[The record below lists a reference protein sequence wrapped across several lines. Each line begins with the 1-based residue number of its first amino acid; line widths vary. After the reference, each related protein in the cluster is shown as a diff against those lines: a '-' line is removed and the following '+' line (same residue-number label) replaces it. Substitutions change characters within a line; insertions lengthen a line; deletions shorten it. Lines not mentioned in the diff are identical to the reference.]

1 MIRPFDWRDVGLVKT
16 LSEQGVCLDSE
27 TALTHGPHPLQGA
40 LLDYLMPGVGMPT
53 LIWRPGERHSDTGNL
68 GGGQAVIGQLHHR
81 LGRRQARILF
91 MAPLA
96 VQASAGWLELVE
108 RLAQMAGE
116 RGAHNLLAEVN
127 EDSAEFEALRSA
139 GFAIYARQSV
149 WKLPANRQPL
159 TANVTIPL
167 RPAVSADA
175 FAVST
180 LYSNVVPRL
189 VQQVELPPRR
199 IERGYV
205 LEQQSELIAFLDVRR
220 GPLGIW
226 VKPYLH
232 PEVYDLSEAVLQA
245 GLSQFKSGADK
256 PVYVCVPRYEDW
268 LQEVV
273 ARAGFEALGSQ
284 AVMVKRLAIGVAEPR
299 LKPLPA
305 VEGQITTPAAQINVI
320 PRDRQ
325 LSQRISLVTWLN
337 YAKTNY
343 GRSARSDERDSGFN
357 WRGPGRRQPHRRTAR
372 SHPGFGPRAHRPV
385 H

>member
-40 LLDYLMPGVGMPT
+40 LLDYLMPGAGMPT
-53 LIWRPGERHSDTGNL
+53 LIWRNTDTGNL
-68 GGGQAVIGQLHHR
+68 GAGQAVIGQLHHR
-81 LGRRQARILF
+81 MGRRQARVLF
-91 MAPLA
+91 MAPLVA
-96 VQASAGWLELVE
+96 MGADEGWADLVE

-127 EDSAEFEALRSA
+127 EESAEFETLRSA

-149 WKLPANRQPL
+149 WKLPATGQPL
-159 TANVTIPL
+159 TARMAVPL
-167 RPAVSADA
+167 RSAVSADA

-180 LYSNVVPRL
+180 LYSNIVPRL
-189 VQQVELPPRR
+189 VQQVEQPPRR

-205 LEQQSELIAFLDVRR
+205 LEQQDELIAFLDVRR

-232 PEVYDLSEAVLQA
+232 PEAYDLSDAVLQT
-245 GLSQFKSGADK
+245 GLNQLAPNSPSPK
-256 PVYVCVPRYEDW
+256 PVYVCIPRYEDW

-273 ARAGFEALGSQ
+273 MRAGFEALGSQ
-284 AVMVKRLAIGVAEPR
+284 AVMVKRLVVGVTEAR

-305 VEGQITTPAAQINVI
+305 VEGQMTTPAAQINVI
-320 PRDRQ
+320 PRDEH
-325 LSQRISLVTWLN
+325 LSPGHSISLWLS

-343 GRSARSDERDSGFN
+343 RRFARSDERDPYSH
-357 WRGPGRRQPHRRTAR
+357 WRGVGRRQPHGRSSR
-372 SHPGFGPRAHRPV
+372 SHPGFGPRPDSPLH
-385 H
+385 

>member
-40 LLDYLMPGVGMPT
+40 LLDYLMPGAGMPT
-53 LIWRPGERHSDTGNL
+53 LIWRNTDTGNF
-68 GGGQAVIGQLHHR
+68 GAGQAVVGQLHHR
-81 LGRRQARILF
+81 MGRRQARVLF
-91 MAPLA
+91 MAPHVTLA
-96 VQASAGWLELVE
+96 AEGWAELVE

-127 EDSAEFEALRSA
+127 EESAEFETLRSA

-149 WKLPANRQPL
+149 WKLPANGQSL
-159 TANVTIPL
+159 TASMAVPL
-167 RPAVSADA
+167 RPAVSTDA
-175 FAVST
+175 IAIST
-180 LYSNVVPRL
+180 LYNNLVPRL
-189 VQQVELPPRR
+189 VQQVEQPPRH

-205 LEQQSELIAFLDVRR
+205 LEKQAELIAFLDVRR

-232 PEVYDLSEAVLQA
+232 PEAYDLSDAVLQT
-245 GLSQFKSGADK
+245 GVSQLTASLPSPTVK

-273 ARAGFEALGSQ
+273 MRAGFEALGSQ
-284 AVMVKRLAIGVAEPR
+284 AVMVKRLAVGVTESR

-305 VEGQITTPAAQINVI
+305 VEGHITTPATHINVI
-320 PRDRQ
+320 PRGENPLPGHSFFLR
-325 LSQRISLVTWLN
+325 LS

-343 GRSARSDERDSGFN
+343 GRFARSDERDTHS
-357 WRGPGRRQPHRRTAR
+357 HRRRPGGRQSHGRTPR
-372 SHPGFGPRAHRPV
+372 GHPGFRPRADGPLH
-385 H
+385 

>member
-1 MIRPFDWRDVGLVKT
+1 MIRSFDWRDVGLVKT
-16 LSEQGVCLDSE
+16 LTEQGVCLDSE

-53 LIWRPGERHSDTGNL
+53 LIWRPSERNGDTGSL
-68 GGGQAVIGQLHHR
+68 GAGRAVIGQLHHR
-81 LGRRQARILF
+81 LGRRQAQVMF
-91 MAPLA
+91 MAP
-96 VQASAGWLELVE
+96 QATQAAEGWLELME

-149 WKLPANRQPL
+149 WKLPAQGQPL
-159 TANVTIPL
+159 TASVAVPL

-180 LYSNVVPRL
+180 LYSNIVPRL
-189 VQQVELPPRR
+189 IQQVEQPPHR

-205 LEQQSELIAFLDVRR
+205 LEQHSELIAYLDVRR

-232 PEVYDLSEAVLQA
+232 PEVYDLSDAVLQA
-245 GLSQFKSGADK
+245 GLSQLKPGTDK

-273 ARAGFEALGSQ
+273 ARAGFEARGSQ
-284 AVMVKRLAIGVAEPR
+284 AVMVKRLAVGLTEAR

-305 VEGQITTPAAQINVI
+305 VDGQITTPAAQITTTPHAERLAAGN
-320 PRDRQ
+320 P
-325 LSQRISLVTWLN
+325 SLRWLN

-343 GRSARSDERDSGFN
+343 GRSARSDERDSPGD
-357 WRGPGRRQPHRRTAR
+357 WRGPGGRQPHRRTAR
-372 SHPGFGPRAHRPV
+372 SHPGFGPRAHSPL